1 MNKSYEKEWDDKVS
15 MFAFDVY
22 AMDEL
27 EHDPETQVQLFTQIE
42 IIFSQLKKLSRGR
55 FFKQRELDVTW
66 VMLRHD
72 ILILNDWAKE
82 ALVLRN
88 VYSVIVELFD
98 ELIKI
103 AEIKTDYECASNLLK
118 FRELWFNTFNIKI
131 KNASGTEQK

>member
-1 MNKSYEKEWDDKVS
+1 MNKSYEKEWDSKVS
-15 MFAFDVY
+15 VFAFDVY

-66 VMLRHD
+66 VMLRSD
-72 ILILNDWAKE
+72 ILILNDWAG
-82 ALVLRN
+82 ASGVLNN

-103 AEIKTDYECASNLLK
+103 TEVKTDYECASNLLK
-118 FRELWFNTFNIKI
+118 FRDLWFNAFNIKI
-131 KNASGTEQK
+131 KNASAEQK

>member
-1 MNKSYEKEWDDKVS
+1 MNKSYEKEWDSKVS
-15 MFAFDVY
+15 VFAFDVY

-72 ILILNDWAKE
+72 ILILNDWAGASK
-82 ALVLRN
+82 VLKN

-103 AEIKTDYECASNLLK
+103 AEVKADYECASNLLK
-118 FRELWFNTFNIKI
+118 FRDLWFNTFNIKI

>member
-1 MNKSYEKEWDDKVS
+1 MNKSYEKEWDSKVS
-15 MFAFDVY
+15 VFAFDVY

-66 VMLRHD
+66 VMLRSD
-72 ILILNDWAKE
+72 ILILNDWAG
-82 ALVLRN
+82 ASGVLNN

-103 AEIKTDYECASNLLK
+103 AEVKTDYECASNLLK
-118 FRELWFNTFNIKI
+118 FRDLWFNTFNIKI